1 MNMNSSRRHLT
12 INLSIVSLLC
22 LSNSL
27 SQKSVTEVII
37 SGLPIKKD
45 MSDIEGTEQ
54 IELSKSEQ
62 WNYRLEIVKK
72 GNKYYWSSRENKELL
87 FSKSS
92 QYYNFIERHAA
103 GYIRIIQTENG
114 VLYMEHLTLGM
125 KNITY
130 WGIATEHSLPQ

>member
-1 MNMNSSRRHLT
+1 MIYMKKHLSFFPLISIISIFIFSVSFSQNSAT
-12 INLSIVSLLC
+12 V
-22 LSNSL
+22 
-27 SQKSVTEVII
+27 VI

-54 IELSKSEQ
+54 VNLSKSEQ

-72 GNKYYWSSRENKELL
+72 GNKYYWASRENKELL
-87 FSKSS
+87 FSRSNEF
-92 QYYNFIERHAA
+92 YNFVEPNAA
-103 GYIRIIQTENG
+103 GYIRIAKTESG

-130 WGIATEHSLPQ
+130 WGVAMEHSLP